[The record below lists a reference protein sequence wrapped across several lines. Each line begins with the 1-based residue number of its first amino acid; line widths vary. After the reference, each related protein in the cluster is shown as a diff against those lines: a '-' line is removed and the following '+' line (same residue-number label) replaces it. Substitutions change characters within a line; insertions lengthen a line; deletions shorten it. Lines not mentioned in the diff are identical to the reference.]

1 MNSTDFYDAKA
12 AVEEQKDI
20 SDEDLIADY
29 RRLAD
34 ALEGAKDYQHQL
46 AYGLALYGVRRIMD
60 DRKIPYPEM

>member
-1 MNSTDFYDAKA
+1 MNSTDFYAAKA
-12 AVEEQKDI
+12 AVEATREI
-20 SDEDLIADY
+20 SDDELVADY
-29 RRLAD
+29 RRLMD